1 MEYKALLSFLS
12 QFGNLSFRNVVSSR
26 TIDWDY
32 VHHVILTD
40 FTEESSDANNNN
52 NNNNNSSNGEPS
64 LNINNTPADLCPSPF
79 VPSDFK

>member
-40 FTEESSDANNNN
+40 FTEETSDAN
-52 NNNNNSSNGEPS
+52 SNEPA
-64 LNINNTPADLCPSPF
+64 LNINSTPADLCASPF
-79 VPSDFK
+79 VPTDFK

>member
-40 FTEESSDANNNN
+40 FTDETSDTNNNN
-52 NNNNNSSNGEPS
+52 NNEPA
-64 LNINNTPADLCPSPF
+64 LNLNNTPADLCSSPF
-79 VPSDFK
+79 VPTDFK